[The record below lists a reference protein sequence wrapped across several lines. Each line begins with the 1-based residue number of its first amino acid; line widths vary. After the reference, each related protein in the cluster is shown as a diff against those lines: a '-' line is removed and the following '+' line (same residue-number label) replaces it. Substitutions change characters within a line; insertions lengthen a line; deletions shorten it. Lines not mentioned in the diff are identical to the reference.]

1 MAGQPAAACPP
12 REYSL
17 EVGVELP
24 SDSNRRVSVA
34 VTPAATQ
41 TGEKQA
47 QRGRGGVAGPG
58 SQSSQLPGITALP
71 PPDSEMRGKRTP
83 SGPRA
88 WGLGHVSPALQ
99 SLPQGQ
105 PHLEHGPRDRQLLP
119 RALHIPQRAPL
130 GRGVGPAAAPLE
142 GDTLLHRGRQVG
154 LSPPPLC
161 THAFLLAALALGVL
175 PSCPSAGWGAPPPAL
190 PAARGQGSG
199 ADPSCLP
206 RAQGTRVLVHCKMG
220 VSRSAA
226 TVVAYAMKQYGWSLE
241 QALRHVQ
248 ELRPIARPNPGF
260 LRQLQTY
267 QGILT
272 ARYGAGQGNRGG
284 GGGC

>member
-17 EVGVELP
+17 EVGVEPP

-142 GDTLLHRGRQVG
+142 GDTPLHRGRQVG

-175 PSCPSAGWGAPPPAL
+175 PSCPSAGWGARRLPCPQQGAREAGLTRPAS
-190 PAARGQGSG
+190 PER
-199 ADPSCLP
+199 
-206 RAQGTRVLVHCKMG
+206 RA
-220 VSRSAA
+220 
-226 TVVAYAMKQYGWSLE
+226 
-241 QALRHVQ
+241 
-248 ELRPIARPNPGF
+248 PG
-260 LRQLQTY
+260 
-267 QGILT
+267 
-272 ARYGAGQGNRGG
+272 
-284 GGGC
+284 C